1 MAGRRPLFDL
11 NVAHEDWDWE
21 KGEEAEAEEEE
32 EPEEVVEE
40 GKKEVEVDGEVR
52 RKRKDCEVLVGG
64 LPRDAAE
71 EDVARALA
79 DAGDVEEV
87 RLVRDPADPRSNKG
101 FAFVRF
107 AAAWQ
112 ARWAADDVRTAMRR
126 RRRRPSVLPSTSPF
140 ALPPPSPCAIPRR
153 RRASSGAG
161 PPSPFFALPSRRWR
175 NRRRFPPPLVAASES
190 APVHPSLFHPLST
203 ASGMAATPVVV
214 AVSGA
219 GRKELV
225 TGGDKAS
232 RSALTRSAR
241 PNPAPD

>member
-32 EPEEVVEE
+32 PEEVVEE
-40 GKKEVEVDGEVR
+40 GKKEVVVLEEEEEEEEPHEVIMEEEVVEEVVEEEAAVAEEVDGEVR

-112 ARWAADDVRTAMRR
+112 ARWAADDVRTAM
-126 RRRRPSVLPSTSPF
+126 VLC
-140 ALPPPSPCAIPRR
+140 PPPPPRTRFVSP
-153 RRASSGAG
+153 
-161 PPSPFFALPSRRWR
+161 
-175 NRRRFPPPLVAASES
+175 
-190 APVHPSLFHPLST
+190 
-203 ASGMAATPVVV
+203 
-214 AVSGA
+214 
-219 GRKELV
+219 
-225 TGGDKAS
+225 
-232 RSALTRSAR
+232 TRSIWIELYLMR
-241 PNPAPD
+241 I

>member
-32 EPEEVVEE
+32 PEEVVEE
-40 GKKEVEVDGEVR
+40 GKKEVVVLEEEEEEEEPHEVIMEEEVVEEVVEEEAAVAEEVDGEVR

-112 ARWAADDVRTAMRR
+112 ARWAADDVRTAM
-126 RRRRPSVLPSTSPF
+126 VLC
-140 ALPPPSPCAIPRR
+140 PPP
-153 RRASSGAG
+153 
-161 PPSPFFALPSRRWR
+161 
-175 NRRRFPPPLVAASES
+175 PPPL
-190 APVHPSLFHPLST
+190 H
-203 ASGMAATPVVV
+203 
-214 AVSGA
+214 
-219 GRKELV
+219 
-225 TGGDKAS
+225 
-232 RSALTRSAR
+232 
-241 PNPAPD
+241 

>member
-21 KGEEAEAEEEE
+21 KGEEAEEE

-40 GKKEVEVDGEVR
+40 GKKEVVVLEEEEEEEPHEVIMEEEVVEEVVEEEAAVAGEAEEVDGEVR

-71 EDVARALA
+71 EDVARALT

-112 ARWAADDVRTAMRR
+112 ARWAADDVRTAM
-126 RRRRPSVLPSTSPF
+126 VLC
-140 ALPPPSPCAIPRR
+140 PPPPPCTRFVSP
-153 RRASSGAG
+153 
-161 PPSPFFALPSRRWR
+161 
-175 NRRRFPPPLVAASES
+175 
-190 APVHPSLFHPLST
+190 
-203 ASGMAATPVVV
+203 
-214 AVSGA
+214 
-219 GRKELV
+219 
-225 TGGDKAS
+225 
-232 RSALTRSAR
+232 TRSIWIELYLMR
-241 PNPAPD
+241 I